1 MKKLLSTILPKH
13 YQRSLLSQSNLS
25 IALRQY
31 LSTPLLS
38 VNTLIKDVEFL
49 VLDFETTGLNSRKDK
64 VVSMGYALVKDM
76 HLIPSFSQHFLINPN
91 RPLSE
96 SNVSIHQI
104 TDDEIDQGMAIS
116 KALDILLT
124 EMNNR
129 ALVVHFDSVEKS
141 FINSICERLY
151 QINPLPMLMID
162 TLKIESRKMIHTQGF
177 IQSNSLRLFNL
188 RSKYNLPRYKAHN
201 AMQDAIGTAELF
213 LSQIEYMGSP
223 NTIKLRDLI

>member
-1 MKKLLSTILPKH
+1 M
-13 YQRSLLSQSNLS
+13 
-25 IALRQY
+25 
-31 LSTPLLS
+31 
-38 VNTLIKDVEFL
+38 
-49 VLDFETTGLNSRKDK
+49 
-64 VVSMGYALVKDM
+64 
-76 HLIPSFSQHFLINPN
+76 
-91 RPLSE
+91 
-96 SNVSIHQI
+96 
-104 TDDEIDQGMAIS
+104 TDDEIDPGMAIS